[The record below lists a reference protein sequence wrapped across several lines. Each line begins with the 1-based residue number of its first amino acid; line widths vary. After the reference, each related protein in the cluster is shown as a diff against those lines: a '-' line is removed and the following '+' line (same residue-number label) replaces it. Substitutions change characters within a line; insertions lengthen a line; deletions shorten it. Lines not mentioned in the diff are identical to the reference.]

1 MFFEDIDQTG
11 YRVSLRKAPQRI
23 ISLVPSQTE
32 LLHDLGATNLLVGR
46 TKFCIHPP
54 GIQAIP
60 VVGGTKQINRE
71 KLFDVKPDLVI
82 GNQEENTKGDIEWIR
97 NSCPVWLSKVNSLKD
112 ALSMIHSLG
121 RLVERLEEARQMIK
135 KIEQV
140 IPEKSPSP
148 KLSAAYL
155 IWNKPMMVAA
165 GNTFIDSMLQTAGIQ
180 NVFSTL
186 ERYPEIDDEKI
197 RHSNA
202 DLLLLSSEPFPFRE
216 KHRNEFQKRFPE
228 IRVCL
233 IDGEMCSW
241 YGSRMIQGLIYLNQ
255 QLFQWKK

>member
-32 LLHDLGATNLLVGR
+32 LLHDLGATDLLVGR

-54 GIQAIP
+54 WIKAIS

-71 KLFDVKPDLVI
+71 KLFDVKPALVI
-82 GNQEENTKGDIEWIR
+82 GNQEENTKEDIEWIR

-135 KIEQV
+135 KIEH
-140 IPEKSPSP
+140 
-148 KLSAAYL
+148 
-155 IWNKPMMVAA
+155 
-165 GNTFIDSMLQTAGIQ
+165 G
-180 NVFSTL
+180 
-186 ERYPEIDDEKI
+186 KI
-197 RHSNA
+197 Y
-202 DLLLLSSEPFPFRE
+202 F
-216 KHRNEFQKRFPE
+216 
-228 IRVCL
+228 
-233 IDGEMCSW
+233 
-241 YGSRMIQGLIYLNQ
+241 
-255 QLFQWKK
+255 